1 MNEAGAYGARSYSDS
16 VDWARYERIYNP
28 VALSRRRLYAGIDG
42 RQRITEVQGM
52 ITGRLASEV
61 I

>member
-1 MNEAGAYGARSYSDS
+1 MNEAGACGARSRSNS

-28 VALSRRRLYAGIDG
+28 VALSRRSLHAGIDG
-42 RQRITEVQGM
+42 CQRIMKIQGM
-52 ITGRLASEV
+52 ITGGLASEV